1 MKYSQLFFFGLL
13 SLEGKRGGLDI
24 KSGFYSTTLPYMD
37 NGGDTPLHGAT
48 KTWKL
53 QFTVSNCSQKE
64 NIASAAL
71 TTKVHARYF
80 LAECSS

>member
-1 MKYSQLFFFGLL
+1 M
-13 SLEGKRGGLDI
+13 
-24 KSGFYSTTLPYMD
+24 KSGFYSTSLPHMD
-37 NGGDTPLHGAT
+37 NGGHTPLHSAT

-53 QFTVSNCSQKE
+53 QFTESDCWQKE
-64 NIASAAL
+64 NIVSAAL